1 VNRSTILVV
10 DDNLLNIK
18 LLRDL
23 LEGEGYSVH
32 VAYDEAEALGVLD
45 EELIDLVISDVL
57 MPNSDGYQLCN
68 EIRQSEKFQE
78 IPIIIYTA
86 TYTSPC
92 DERLALDLGADKY
105 LRKPAKPAELLRV
118 VGEALALEPRT
129 PIAILPEFEVL
140 KQYSER
146 LVEKLE
152 EKNILLFERT
162 EELRTAHSKLQH
174 VLVHSPAIM
183 YSFRFKSKS
192 VALSIVTDNI
202 ERVLGVRPKS
212 ANYAW
217 WVGHLHPEDREK
229 AIASI
234 HLEGVEELTQEYR
247 LQHTDGSYRWM
258 EVTSREVKDQPNDNR
273 EVIGIWTDVT
283 ERVLALKAYRRSEDQ
298 FREMLE
304 TVDLIALIIDKNGIV
319 TFCNEYYLRLAGFR
333 AEEIIGA
340 DWFEMFPEK
349 VARERK
355 KLFLA
360 NILAGHID
368 PHVESTLWTKSGEV
382 REVNWN
388 NTIFRDEL
396 GGVIGVATIGEDVT
410 ERNFA
415 SKALM
420 RMNMDLEKRVKE
432 RTAALQQSNIEL
444 QVAKDLAEM
453 ANQAKSAFLSRM
465 SHEFRTP
472 MNAILGFSQVLGM
485 TGLNEIQE
493 DSVDQILKGGRHLL
507 NLINDVLEISRIEA
521 DSFGIS
527 LEPVGIREILTESIS
542 LMKPMAV
549 NRQVTVVF
557 NDSETVVLADAL
569 RLRQVMINLISN
581 AIKYNV
587 EGGKVAITV
596 LEEENERVVINI
608 EDTGIGI
615 SASQRDRMFTPFD
628 RLGAE
633 SKNIE
638 GTGLGLSLSK
648 TLTEAMGGE
657 LTYQC

>member
-1 VNRSTILVV
+1 
-10 DDNLLNIK
+10 
-18 LLRDL
+18 
-23 LEGEGYSVH
+23 
-32 VAYDEAEALGVLD
+32 
-45 EELIDLVISDVL
+45 
-57 MPNSDGYQLCN
+57 
-68 EIRQSEKFQE
+68 
-78 IPIIIYTA
+78 
-86 TYTSPC
+86 
-92 DERLALDLGADKY
+92 
-105 LRKPAKPAELLRV
+105 
-118 VGEALALEPRT
+118 
-129 PIAILPEFEVL
+129 
-140 KQYSER
+140 
-146 LVEKLE
+146 
-152 EKNILLFERT
+152 
-162 EELRTAHSKLQH
+162 
-174 VLVHSPAIM
+174 
-183 YSFRFKSKS
+183 
-192 VALSIVTDNI
+192 
-202 ERVLGVRPKS
+202 
-212 ANYAW
+212 
-217 WVGHLHPEDREK
+217 
-229 AIASI
+229 
-234 HLEGVEELTQEYR
+234 
-247 LQHTDGSYRWM
+247 
-258 EVTSREVKDQPNDNR
+258 
-273 EVIGIWTDVT
+273 
-283 ERVLALKAYRRSEDQ
+283 
-298 FREMLE
+298 
-304 TVDLIALIIDKNGIV
+304 
-319 TFCNEYYLRLAGFR
+319 
-333 AEEIIGA
+333 
-340 DWFEMFPEK
+340 MFPEK

-657 LTYQC
+657 LTYQSTEKQGSRFSVSLAKGKLPSKKMPEPVLCHQPETLLGHERHRVLLIEDNVINSRLLERIFSFRNDIELIVAREGSLGIALATTNIPRLILLDLHLPDMSGREVFNELREITVLNKIPVIIISSDAYSSQRESLLEAGAFRYITKPFEVPNFIEVVNAGIKESLDNVYSSSN